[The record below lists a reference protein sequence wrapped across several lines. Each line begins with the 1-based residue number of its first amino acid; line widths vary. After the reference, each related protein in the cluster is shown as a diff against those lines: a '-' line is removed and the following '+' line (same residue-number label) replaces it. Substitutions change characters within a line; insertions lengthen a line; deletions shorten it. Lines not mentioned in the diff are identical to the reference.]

1 MFCSVAHDS
10 LLSKNAL
17 QQLSATAAATKKN
30 GAQALPHCCRRD
42 WTPLS
47 VAGTGPPLGAMRYAH
62 SSANAV
68 PSRKLLLRSL
78 FYIVFYARR
87 TAQLTP
93 NSCTVAVHQWAGM
106 H

>member
-47 VAGTGPPLGAMRYAH
+47 VAGTGPPLGAMRYTH

-68 PSRKLLLRSL
+68 PSRKILFNQL
-78 FYIVFYARR
+78 FYMIFHTHHTTQYE
-87 TAQLTP
+87 P
-93 NSCTVAVHQWAGM
+93 IPCTVAVHQWADM